1 MDVDCIPRGFHFRQL
16 LEKSLRL
23 DGAEWSA
30 PEDHFR
36 LGLHKA
42 AKHCYYPGFYSP
54 FRLALPMFNID
65 RWNAMDAAARGL
77 IEEACRAQI
86 DALLKTND
94 DRVERGLIRL
104 RGAGVTVHAF
114 TPAILNAVGSAM
126 REVVD
131 ETSASDLQFKQMWS
145 SYTFRR

>member
-42 AKHCYYPGFYSP
+42 AKHCYYPGFHSP
-54 FRLALPMFNID
+54 STLALPMFNLD
-65 RWNAMDAAARGL
+65 RWNAMAAAARGL
-77 IEEACRAQI
+77 IP
-86 DALLKTND
+86 
-94 DRVERGLIRL
+94 L
-104 RGAGVTVHAF
+104 RGGGVTVHAF
-114 TPAILNAVGSAM
+114 TPAILNAVASAL

-131 ETSASDLQFKQMWS
+131 ETSAGDRQFKQMWS